1 MKHTFLSLCKEYDKI
16 EIPVIQRNYA
26 QGRKSAEKVRSNFLA
41 YIADKLFFDIPIELD
56 FIYGSIRIEQ
66 IQLDSSNAQRRTF
79 IPIDG
84 QQRLTTLF
92 LLHWY
97 LTVKDGR
104 LGDFKP
110 HLEKFCY
117 ETRPSSHDFCKRLVN
132 EQYSKSCLNHIDEFI
147 REQSWFDNEWLMDG
161 TIAGMLQMLHDISR
175 NKQLNSDKVDI
186 DQLALKNRISFY
198 FVPLEKYGLSDEIY
212 VRMNAR
218 GKILT
223 DFENFK
229 SEFYKLLS
237 YHPALEDIKD
247 KMEYEWVNNL
257 WPFVP
262 QGTFVTD
269 ECFMSVLSFVTQ
281 MLYFKH
287 AQARDSNGYATN
299 FLDLKLIGEL
309 YKEKENADF
318 FFFVLDKIPTVSSF
332 KGPIVW
338 EKNNELKDSIAN
350 ILSTVVKS
358 KSLDVTRTFVLFCTF
373 DYLWV
378 NKTEEGLMDYIRVI
392 RNLIINTPDNSS
404 REWPTI
410 IKSFRS
416 LTNAHNTHKFLTTN
430 PTLSGLR
437 NEQCHEEIF
446 KAKLYLKYPKCKAD
460 LYKIEDNYNFKG
472 NITNILATSY
482 VQNESD
488 IAEFDLNS
496 ASLDN
501 FSLEQVNKVYVS
513 YKEIASDDFN
523 QVFGNL
529 IDSGLYT
536 HLVSASRLVY
546 NPDYGRCPAIVAMA
560 ADYSSQKCNDLEL
573 YLISIEKQ
581 YVNDLHNSYSDFS
594 LIDDVKVQLRLYYI
608 ITRRLMKLA
617 PLDFFKEWNFGWL
630 SKEIGFVSL
639 FKNGIRGDSWWGTG
653 HANPIFQ
660 TYNSQFRYNLGLNEA
675 HALDVEIVGK
685 KRPQQAFEK
694 LIKWAQS

>member
-1 MKHTFLSLCKEYDKI
+1 
-16 EIPVIQRNYA
+16 
-26 QGRKSAEKVRSNFLA
+26 
-41 YIADKLFFDIPIELD
+41 
-56 FIYGSIRIEQ
+56 
-66 IQLDSSNAQRRTF
+66 
-79 IPIDG
+79 
-84 QQRLTTLF
+84 
-92 LLHWY
+92 
-97 LTVKDGR
+97 
-104 LGDFKP
+104 
-110 HLEKFCY
+110 
-117 ETRPSSHDFCKRLVN
+117 
-132 EQYSKSCLNHIDEFI
+132 
-147 REQSWFDNEWLMDG
+147 
-161 TIAGMLQMLHDISR
+161 
-175 NKQLNSDKVDI
+175 
-186 DQLALKNRISFY
+186 
-198 FVPLEKYGLSDEIY
+198 
-212 VRMNAR
+212 
-218 GKILT
+218 
-223 DFENFK
+223 
-229 SEFYKLLS
+229 
-237 YHPALEDIKD
+237 
-247 KMEYEWVNNL
+247 MEYEWVNNL

-523 QVFGNL
+523 
-529 IDSGLYT
+529 
-536 HLVSASRLVY
+536 
-546 NPDYGRCPAIVAMA
+546 
-560 ADYSSQKCNDLEL
+560 
-573 YLISIEKQ
+573 
-581 YVNDLHNSYSDFS
+581 
-594 LIDDVKVQLRLYYI
+594 
-608 ITRRLMKLA
+608 
-617 PLDFFKEWNFGWL
+617 
-630 SKEIGFVSL
+630 
-639 FKNGIRGDSWWGTG
+639 
-653 HANPIFQ
+653 
-660 TYNSQFRYNLGLNEA
+660 
-675 HALDVEIVGK
+675 
-685 KRPQQAFEK
+685 
-694 LIKWAQS
+694 